1 MRTWPLE
8 ETMKKILFV
17 ILLLMPLT
25 AWAKPK
31 PADYTITVHVQSSHM
46 NYECDTLV
54 FGHPDCGKR
63 QHLNVIIDGKKY
75 ELDGGQRDYLLHVG
89 DYKAKVLT
97 DDSTD
102 NIAPEGDYEYRLK
115 YEFLFPNG
123 KTRKYLVVGES
134 E

>member
-1 MRTWPLE
+1 
-8 ETMKKILFV
+8 MKKSLFA
-17 ILLLMPLT
+17 LLLLAPVL

-46 NYECDTLV
+46 SYECDSTLAI
-54 FGHPDCGKR
+54 GHPDCGKR

-75 ELDGGQRDYLLHVG
+75 ELDGGQRDYLLRVG
-89 DYKAKVLT
+89 DYKAKVLA
-97 DDSTD
+97 DDSQD
-102 NIAPEGDYEYRLK
+102 DSSPEGSYEYRLK

>member
-1 MRTWPLE
+1 
-8 ETMKKILFV
+8 MKKIFLV
-17 ILLLMPLT
+17 ILLLMPLA

-31 PADYTITVHVQSSHM
+31 PADYTITVHVKSSHM
-46 NYECDTLV
+46 NYECDTLI
-54 FGHPDCGKR
+54 FGHPDCGNR

-89 DYKAKVLT
+89 DYKAKILA
-97 DDSTD
+97 DDSPD